1 MSLKDKT
8 VLITGSSR
16 GIGRAMAVAF
26 AKEGANIV
34 LNARGAIAPELISE
48 IEGYGVKTLVVLGDV
63 SDFNWAKDTVKMIK
77 ETFGTLDVV
86 INNAGITRDQLLLRM
101 SEEDF
106 DVVQDI
112 NLKGAFNLLRHA
124 APLMLK
130 QRSGSIINVSSVVGQ
145 AGNIGQVNYSASKAG
160 LIGMTKSA
168 ARELAARGVT
178 VNAIAP
184 GYIESD
190 MTDVL
195 SEDVK
200 NAMIETIPLGRIGQ
214 AEEIAQAAIYL
225 AQAKYVTGQLL
236 AVNGGMY
243 M

>member
-26 AKEGANIV
+26 AKEGANVV
-34 LNARGAIAPELISE
+34 LNARGVIAPELISE
-48 IEGYGVKTLVVLGDV
+48 IESYGVKTLVVLGDV
-63 SDFNWAKDTVKMIK
+63 SDFNWAKDTVKTIK

-225 AQAKYVTGQLL
+225 AQAKYVTGQVL

>member
-16 GIGRAMAVAF
+16 GIGRAIAVAF
-26 AKEGANIV
+26 AKEGANVV
-34 LNARGAIAPELISE
+34 LNARGAIAPELIAEVES
-48 IEGYGVKTLVVLGDV
+48 YGVKTLVVLGDV
-63 SDFNWAKDTVKMIK
+63 SDFNWAKETVKTIK
-77 ETFGTLDVV
+77 QTFGTLDVV

-168 ARELAARGVT
+168 ARELASRGVT

-225 AQAKYVTGQLL
+225 AQAKYVTGQVL

>member
-16 GIGRAMAVAF
+16 GIGRAIAVAF
-26 AKEGANIV
+26 AKEGANVV
-34 LNARGAIAPELISE
+34 LNARGAIAPELIAEVES
-48 IEGYGVKTLVVLGDV
+48 YGVKTLVVLGDV
-63 SDFNWAKDTVKMIK
+63 SDFNWAKEAVKTIK
-77 ETFGTLDVV
+77 QTFGTLDVV

-168 ARELAARGVT
+168 ARELASRGVT

-225 AQAKYVTGQLL
+225 AQAKYVTGQVL

>member
-26 AKEGANIV
+26 AKEGANVV

-48 IEGYGVKTLVVLGDV
+48 IESYGVKTLVVLGDV
-63 SDFNWAKDTVKMIK
+63 SDFNWAKETVKTIK
-77 ETFGTLDVV
+77 DTFGTLDVV

-200 NAMIETIPLGRIGQ
+200 NAMIQTIPLGRIGQ

-225 AQAKYVTGQLL
+225 AQAKYVTGQVL

>member
-1 MSLKDKT
+1 MSLKEKT

-16 GIGRAMAVAF
+16 GIGSAMAVAF
-26 AKEGANIV
+26 AKAGANVV

-48 IEGYGVKTLVVLGDV
+48 IESYGVKTLSVLGDV
-63 SDFNWAKDTVKMIK
+63 SDFNWAKETVKTIK

-106 DVVQDI
+106 DVVQNI
-112 NLKGAFNLLRHA
+112 NLKGTFNLLRHA

-130 QRSGSIINVSSVVGQ
+130 QRSGAIINVSSVVGQ
-145 AGNIGQVNYSASKAG
+145 AGNSGQVNYAASKAG

-168 ARELAARGVT
+168 ARELATRGVT

-195 SEDVK
+195 SEEIK
-200 NAMIETIPLGRIGQ
+200 NALIENIPLGRIGQ

-225 AQAKYVTGQLL
+225 AQAKYVTGQVL

>member
-1 MSLKDKT
+1 MSLKNKT

-16 GIGRAMAVAF
+16 GIGRALAVAF

-48 IEGYGVKTLVVLGDV
+48 LESYGVKTLVLLGDV
-63 SDFNWAKDTVKMIK
+63 SDFNWAKGTVKTIK
-77 ETFGTLDVV
+77 DTFGTLDVV
-86 INNAGITRDQLLLRM
+86 INNAGVTRDQLLLRM

-106 DVVQDI
+106 DIVQDI
-112 NLKGAFNLLRHA
+112 NLKGSFNLLRHA

-130 QRSGSIINVSSVVGQ
+130 QRSGSIINISSVVGQ

-168 ARELAARGVT
+168 ARELAARGIT

-195 SEDVK
+195 SQEVK
-200 NAMIETIPLGRIGQ
+200 EAMLETIPLGRIGQ

-225 AQAKYVTGQLL
+225 AQAKYVTGQVL

>member
-16 GIGRAMAVAF
+16 GIGRAIAVAF
-26 AKEGANIV
+26 AKEGANVV
-34 LNARGAIAPELISE
+34 LNARGAIAPELIAEVES
-48 IEGYGVKTLVVLGDV
+48 YGVKTLVVLGDV
-63 SDFNWAKDTVKMIK
+63 SDFNWAKETVKTIK
-77 ETFGTLDVV
+77 QTFGTLDVV

-168 ARELAARGVT
+168 ARELASRGVT

-214 AEEIAQAAIYL
+214 AE
-225 AQAKYVTGQLL
+225 
-236 AVNGGMY
+236 
-243 M
+243 

>member
-8 VLITGSSR
+8 ALITGSSR

-26 AKEGANIV
+26 AKEGANVV
-34 LNARGAIAPELISE
+34 LNARGKISPELISE
-48 IEGYGVKTLVVLGDV
+48 IESYGVKTLVILGDV
-63 SDFNWAKDTVKMIK
+63 SDFNWAKEAVKKIK

-101 SEEDF
+101 SQEDF
-106 DVVQDI
+106 DMVQDI
-112 NLKGAFNLLRHA
+112 NLKGAFNVLRHV

-130 QRSGSIINVSSVVGQ
+130 QRSGAIINVSSVVGQ
-145 AGNIGQVNYSASKAG
+145 TGNVGQVNYAASKAG
-160 LIGMTKSA
+160 LIGMTKAA
-168 ARELAARGVT
+168 ARELASRGVT

-200 NAMIETIPLGRIGQ
+200 KTIIESIPLGRIGQ

-225 AQAKYVTGQLL
+225 AKAKYVSGQIL